1 MTFSNKRSP
10 VDQSIAQAA
19 KFLKVYRCVTAH
31 LQHFAGIAPSTAVE
45 NNFIIIYFEPTACD
59 TVSQLASHSGSVI
72 NL

>member
-45 NNFIIIYFEPTACD
+45 IFFYLYSLEYD
-59 TVSQLASHSGSVI
+59 TKFDTE
-72 NL
+72 